1 MSMQAGGR
9 VADLLT
15 IRQAMRC
22 RSRLHNATARRL
34 VSSRFRPEVDGRVR
48 TGSPKRLTAALA
60 LFGGYH
66 GEFARGETG
75 YRAAL
80 GTRYVL

>member
-1 MSMQAGGR
+1 MVR
-9 VADLLT
+9 
-15 IRQAMRC
+15 
-22 RSRLHNATARRL
+22 
-34 VSSRFRPEVDGRVR
+34 SRFRPEVDGKAR